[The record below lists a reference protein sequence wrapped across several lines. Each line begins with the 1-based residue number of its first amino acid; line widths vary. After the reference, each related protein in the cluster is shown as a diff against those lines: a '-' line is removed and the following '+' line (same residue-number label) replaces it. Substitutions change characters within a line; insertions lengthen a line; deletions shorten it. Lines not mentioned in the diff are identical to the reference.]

1 MTAPSRRSTAG
12 AHPTRVIASRSGIE
26 RANLDGGDGGPHD
39 PVMALVFRTSGMQHF
54 LILVTALLLAG
65 CATEPPSP
73 WSASLPAG
81 MPESVEVMFRTDP
94 ITGKS
99 DGPFDLTS
107 GRRVET
113 HIGDDGI
120 MRVVIDPATR
130 LPRLQPGKA
139 TEPLAR
145 P

>member
-1 MTAPSRRSTAG
+1 
-12 AHPTRVIASRSGIE
+12 
-26 RANLDGGDGGPHD
+26 
-39 PVMALVFRTSGMQHF
+39 MALVFRTSGMQHF

>member
-1 MTAPSRRSTAG
+1 
-12 AHPTRVIASRSGIE
+12 
-26 RANLDGGDGGPHD
+26 
-39 PVMALVFRTSGMQHF
+39 MALVFHTSGMPHF
-54 LILVTALLLAG
+54 LILCTALLLAG
-65 CATEPPSP
+65 CAAKPLSPST
-73 WSASLPAG
+73 ASSPAG
-81 MPESVEVMFRTDP
+81 ELESVEVMFRTDP

-99 DGPFDLTS
+99 DGPFDPES

-130 LPRLQPGKA
+130 LPRLQPDKA
-139 TEPLAR
+139 KEPLAR

>member
-1 MTAPSRRSTAG
+1 
-12 AHPTRVIASRSGIE
+12 
-26 RANLDGGDGGPHD
+26 
-39 PVMALVFRTSGMQHF
+39 MALVFRTSVARCF
-54 LILVTALLLAG
+54 LILGTALLLTG
-65 CATEPPSP
+65 CVTASPSP
-73 WSASLPAG
+73 LTASPPAEG
-81 MPESVEVMFRTDP
+81 PESVEVMFRTDP

-99 DGPFDLTS
+99 DGPFDPES

-130 LPRLQPGKA
+130 LPRLQPDKA
-139 TEPLAR
+139 KEPLAR